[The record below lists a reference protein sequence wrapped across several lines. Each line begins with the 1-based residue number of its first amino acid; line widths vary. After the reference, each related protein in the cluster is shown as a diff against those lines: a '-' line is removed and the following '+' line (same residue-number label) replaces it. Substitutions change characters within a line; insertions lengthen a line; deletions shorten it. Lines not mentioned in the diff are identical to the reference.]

1 MLSDMESSP
10 SQATRAEALADLERV
25 ERARADFAAGL
36 VLPLGYDIVLG
47 TAVAAQITS
56 AAVGLTTS
64 AAWAG
69 LLVLGGLVVFGLA
82 AGAQLLRFR
91 QRNGAWLGGFV
102 HQATFG
108 VSWPA
113 ALGYAVALAAAMVA
127 ANARNWLLVGL
138 AALCGGIV
146 WSVASVHWM
155 RRYRAAGVAASGSID
170 ARLTGA
176 ASIGLV
182 ILTVALLVLGRV

>member
-1 MLSDMESSP
+1 
-10 SQATRAEALADLERV
+10 
-25 ERARADFAAGL
+25 
-36 VLPLGYDIVLG
+36 
-47 TAVAAQITS
+47 
-56 AAVGLTTS
+56 
-64 AAWAG
+64 
-69 LLVLGGLVVFGLA
+69 
-82 AGAQLLRFR
+82 
-91 QRNGAWLGGFV
+91 
-102 HQATFG
+102 
-108 VSWPA
+108 
-113 ALGYAVALAAAMVA
+113 MVA